1 MRQSALIVSSCP
13 QFIWRVYGFSKFFRQ
28 GAVSSWKAVA
38 EKGKEVQELK
48 ASMSCE
54 SDSSLARKAKSGSVW
69 EKSAALS
76 ILKERGY
83 TVEDIKKM

>member
-1 MRQSALIVSSCP
+1 M
-13 QFIWRVYGFSKFFRQ
+13 GFLNSLGK
-28 GAVSSWKAVA
+28 GLLVAGKAVA

-48 ASMSCE
+48 DSMSCE

-69 EKSAALS
+69 EKSAALM

>member
-1 MRQSALIVSSCP
+1 
-13 QFIWRVYGFSKFFRQ
+13 
-28 GAVSSWKAVA
+28 
-38 EKGKEVQELK
+38 
-48 ASMSCE
+48 MSCE

-69 EKSAALS
+69 EKSAALM